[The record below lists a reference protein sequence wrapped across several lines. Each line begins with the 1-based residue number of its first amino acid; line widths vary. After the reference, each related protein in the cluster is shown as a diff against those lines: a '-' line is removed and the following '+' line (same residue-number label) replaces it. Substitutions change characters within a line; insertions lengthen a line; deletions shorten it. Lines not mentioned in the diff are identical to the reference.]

1 MLPDFNKIPDI
12 YLICGYTDL
21 RKSIDGYVNIIQE
34 NLSINPMQE
43 AMFLF
48 CNKTKDKLK
57 IIYWD
62 KDGFWLLYKRLE
74 QSKFRWPKSSEE
86 LKMLNHKQLEW
97 LLDGLELEQK
107 YYHQELK
114 YKIA

>member
-74 QSKFRWPKSSEE
+74 QSKFRWPKSSDE

-97 LLDGLELEQK
+97 LLDG
-107 YYHQELK
+107 
-114 YKIA
+114 